1 MPFRYNERPIRG
13 VRSFGGW
20 ALVATSNQQPATSNQ
35 QPATSNQQPA
45 TSNQQLNVLHTI
57 ILRDA

>member
-35 QPATSNQQPA
+35 QPATSNQQ
-45 TSNQQLNVLHTI
+45 LNVLHTI